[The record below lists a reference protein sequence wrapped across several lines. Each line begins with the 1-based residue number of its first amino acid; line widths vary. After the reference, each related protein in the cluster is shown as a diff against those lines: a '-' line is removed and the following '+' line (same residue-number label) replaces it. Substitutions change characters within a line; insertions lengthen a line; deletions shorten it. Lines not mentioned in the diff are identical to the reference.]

1 MIIECPKCKKRYRVN
16 DSDVPEGG
24 GPVRCTSC
32 SNIFTIYKE
41 PLDVTLVPV
50 EEEVTAEPK
59 VEEEPPEPTFESI
72 EERRIEE
79 ERIVSEVKAP
89 PEPENAKDVLMK
101 SLQEEKEKVITEPP
115 FPESW
120 DEQKKDKH
128 SKARRLARSLAKD
141 ILLYHKEEVQR
152 GRQQGNLVELLGDE
166 IKRSWKFYKQQV
178 GENVVK
184 EKNYFKEALNEIIA
198 NGEETFV

>member
-16 DSDVPEGG
+16 DSDVPAGG

-41 PLDVTLVPV
+41 PLDVTLIPV
-50 EEEVTAEPK
+50 EKEVAAKPK
-59 VEEEPPEPTFESI
+59 VEKEPPEPTFE
-72 EERRIEE
+72 RIEE

-89 PEPENAKDVLMK
+89 PSPENAKDVLMK
-101 SLQEEKEKVITEPP
+101 SLQEEKERVVTKPS

-120 DEQKKDKH
+120 DERKKDKH
-128 SKARRLARSLAKD
+128 KKAKRLARSLAKD

-152 GRQQGNLVELLGDE
+152 GRQQGNLIELLGDE

-178 GENVVK
+178 GDDVIK

-198 NGEETFV
+198 DGEETFV